1 MGFIFSILIFILFI
15 GLFLIIAV
23 LGFVRSIFSFG
34 KKKNSMQDNQ
44 RKDVEQPAPK
54 SKIFDKKDG
63 EYVDF
68 EEIKRKG

>member
-15 GLFLIIAV
+15 GLFILIAV

-34 KKKNSMQDNQ
+34 KKRHPKQGNQ
-44 RKDVEQPAPK
+44 YKDVEAPTPK
-54 SKIFDKKDG
+54 SKIFDKKEG

-68 EEIKRKG
+68 EEIK